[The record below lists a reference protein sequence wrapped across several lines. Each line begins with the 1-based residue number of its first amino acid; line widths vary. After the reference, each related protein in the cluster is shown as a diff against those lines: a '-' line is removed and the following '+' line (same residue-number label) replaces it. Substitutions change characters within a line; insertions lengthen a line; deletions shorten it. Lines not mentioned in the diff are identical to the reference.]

1 MKTSNEFLIG
11 VYKEVGKNPDL
22 LKVLNTK
29 ESLEKLVGG
38 EIATFDY
45 DNYVVIYRKDCKNLL
60 PNVYAD
66 KFSKLGTTLRGTLF
80 TVNKDNEN
88 KFKSITKEQAFKI
101 TEFFIRESFNYKNFE
116 KKGRYIPRSKRN
128 KKIFGNKNNENFEQ
142 NKTSISKQEEK
153 NSPLFPNINNMTQT
167 LNIDNNFFESQL
179 RLEKVKANNK
189 AINTSTS
196 NENTKLDTN
205 QQSTTNES
213 TSSVIKLSDEE
224 TLNMI
229 LKIVFIILDFV
240 KSTMEDSSNE

>member
-1 MKTSNEFLIG
+1 
-11 VYKEVGKNPDL
+11 
-22 LKVLNTK
+22 
-29 ESLEKLVGG
+29 
-38 EIATFDY
+38 
-45 DNYVVIYRKDCKNLL
+45 
-60 PNVYAD
+60 
-66 KFSKLGTTLRGTLF
+66 
-80 TVNKDNEN
+80 
-88 KFKSITKEQAFKI
+88 
-101 TEFFIRESFNYKNFE
+101 
-116 KKGRYIPRSKRN
+116 
-128 KKIFGNKNNENFEQ
+128 
-142 NKTSISKQEEK
+142 
-153 NSPLFPNINNMTQT
+153 MTQT